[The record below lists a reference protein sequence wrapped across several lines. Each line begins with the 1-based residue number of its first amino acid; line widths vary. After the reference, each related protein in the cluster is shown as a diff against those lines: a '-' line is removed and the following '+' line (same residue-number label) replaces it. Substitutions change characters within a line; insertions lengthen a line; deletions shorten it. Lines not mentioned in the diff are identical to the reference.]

1 MIIPELRH
9 RRITNANVDVL
20 RRTLNDKLRRL
31 VKETPMERRETL
43 TIDISRY
50 ETINNTGL
58 SALLHARSE
67 ALAAGFTEVQFAG
80 MHETVRGKILST
92 GLADKFGITVAAP
105 EEQ

>member
-1 MIIPELRH
+1 MIIPELPYRS
-9 RRITNANVDVL
+9 ITNMNVDAL
-20 RRTLNDKLRRL
+20 RRTLTNNLHRL
-31 VKETPMERRETL
+31 IEETPAEKRATL

-50 ETINNTGL
+50 QRINDTGL

-80 MHETVRGKILST
+80 IQTHVRSKILST

-105 EEQ
+105 AEQ

>member
-31 VKETPMERRETL
+31 IKEIPMERRETL

-67 ALAAGFTEVQFAG
+67 ALAAGFTEVQLQACMKPYGEKFFL
-80 MHETVRGKILST
+80 RGSPTSL
-92 GLADKFGITVAAP
+92 V
-105 EEQ
+105 